1 VYLCYRLAA
10 EYNWCRSR
18 GVCKHE
24 DVVNWQIVLYFDLFT
39 LREFLRNVTLTLPEG
54 LVLIVGL
61 RSNNVCLYYEVIE
74 AIMLADVYRFRLVLN
89 VPLKTVDRQYEL
101 YKMVY
106 YLRAFQIMPMLSL
119 KLVMI
124 ILVLICCNEPT

>member
-1 VYLCYRLAA
+1 MYLCYRLAA
-10 EYNWCRSR
+10 EYNWRRSR

-24 DVVNWQIVLYFDLFT
+24 DVVDWQIVLNFDLFT

-61 RSNNVCLYYEVIE
+61 RTNDVCLYYEVIE
-74 AIMLADVYRFRLVLN
+74 AFMLADVYSFGLVLN
-89 VPLKTVDRQYEL
+89 VPIKTVNRQYDL

-106 YLRAFQIMPMLSL
+106 YLRAFQIMIMLSL

-124 ILVLICCNEPT
+124 ILVLICCNELT